1 MSSELANFDKSKT
14 SIAETILNDGI
25 TDLIRP
31 LVKEIFLF
39 DTFIAG
45 TTYVDKEVIEGLKP
59 GDALILQRE
68 QDNRFD
74 DRAVLILDSAKR
86 KAGYIP
92 EKDNAVFSRLMD
104 AGKLLTAKVRSVEK
118 KGDFSKIK
126 VDIFL
131 TDF

>member
-1 MSSELANFDKSKT
+1 MSNELTNIDGKNQ
-14 SIAETILNDGI
+14 IAQTILNNGV
-25 TDLIRP
+25 TDIIKP

-45 TTYVDKEVIEGLKP
+45 TTYVDKEVIAGLKP

-68 QDNRFD
+68 KDNKFD
-74 DRAVLILDSAKR
+74 DRAVLVLTSDKK

-92 EKDNAVFSRLMD
+92 EKDNVIFSRLMD
-104 AGKLLTAKVRSVEK
+104 AGKLLTAKINSIDK
-118 KGDFSKIK
+118 KGDFSKVKI
-126 VDIFL
+126 DIYL

>member
-1 MSSELANFDKSKT
+1 MTNELSNIDKSKT

-74 DRAVLILDSAKR
+74 DRAVLILDSSKR
-86 KAGYIP
+86 KTGYIP